1 MFELLHS
8 FNIPRDIDW
17 RDILDISIITLI
29 IYRGIIMIKGTRALA
44 TLLGLGLLIILY
56 FVSIKLE
63 LYSVQ
68 WFLEYIVGSLFIV
81 MIILFQKDI
90 RQALGEMG
98 ARYFW
103 GKSTLNN
110 SVIEEL
116 VLACTEMARLKIGAL
131 IIIQR
136 SLPLED
142 MVRQEGTAL
151 DAQISKKL
159 LLSIFL
165 HTSPLHDGAVI
176 IINGRLSAASCILP
190 LAVVKDKNFGTRHR
204 AALGITEETDALAI
218 VISEERGEISVALK
232 GHITSKLSS
241 DTLREFISDAL

>member
-1 MFELLHS
+1 MFEILNT
-8 FNIPRDIDW
+8 FEIPRNINW
-17 RDILDISIITLI
+17 RDILDITIISFI
-29 IYRGIIMIKGTRALA
+29 IYKCIMMIKGTRALA
-44 TLLGLGLLIILY
+44 ALLGLGLLIVLY

-81 MIILFQKDI
+81 LIILFQKDI

-103 GKSTLNN
+103 GKATLHHNT
-110 SVIEEL
+110 VEEV
-116 VLACTEMARLKIGAL
+116 VLACTEMARLRLGAL

-142 MVRQEGTAL
+142 MVRQEGTAI
-151 DAQISKKL
+151 DAHISKKL
-159 LLSIFL
+159 LIAIFL
-165 HTSPLHDGAVI
+165 HPSPLHDGAVI

-218 VISEERGEISVALK
+218 VVSEERGEISVALK
-232 GHITSKLSS
+232 GKITSNITPAK
-241 DTLREFISDAL
+241 LREFISDAL